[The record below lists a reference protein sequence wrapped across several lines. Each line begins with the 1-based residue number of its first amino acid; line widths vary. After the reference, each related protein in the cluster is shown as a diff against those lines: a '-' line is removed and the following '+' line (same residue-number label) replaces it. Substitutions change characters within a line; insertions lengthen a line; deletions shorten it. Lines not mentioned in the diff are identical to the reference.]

1 MNQHLIFLPVLI
13 PMLAGVLLLMPPFGK
28 SKSNRRIA
36 SVVLSTVTFLV
47 SLALLFQVHENGI
60 QVYALGDWSAPFGI
74 VLVADPLSTLLVS
87 LTTLLGV
94 VCILYA
100 CAGDDEKGSFFHSL
114 VHFLILGVNGA
125 FLTGDAFNLF
135 VFFEV
140 LLIASYSLLMH
151 GGDKKNTRAALHYV
165 IMNLV
170 GSAVFLI
177 ALGILY
183 GVLGTLNMADM
194 AQKVALLQGD
204 DVYLAKAGGLLLLV
218 VFALKGAL
226 LPLHLWLPNTYATA
240 MPVVAA
246 LFAIMTKVGVY
257 SMMRVYTLIFGEEA
271 GELSHIAQ
279 SWLWWLALATIVMG
293 TIGVLASK
301 NLGKLVANLVIVSVG
316 TLVALV
322 AVQTVEASA
331 AAIYYLV
338 HSTLVTAAL
347 FMLAGLIAEQ
357 REDVADCIAAGPPVL
372 QPKLLGFCFLIA
384 GIAVIGMPPLSGFIG
399 KVWLLK
405 ATLSAEYGMVFWPLY
420 LLASLAIL
428 VAVTK
433 AGSTVFWH
441 YRSELTAEVAKQ
453 KSIHPAQIVALIM
466 LTVAAP
472 LLSVFA
478 GPLSEYAIG
487 AANQLHDFNSNI
499 SMILAGDL

>member
-1 MNQHLIFLPVLI
+1 MIQHLTSLPVLL
-13 PMLAGVLLLMPPFGK
+13 PMLAGVILLMPPCGK
-28 SKSNRRIA
+28 SIAIRRTA
-36 SVVLSTVTFLV
+36 SVVLSIITFLA
-47 SLALLFQVHENGI
+47 SLALLLKVQVDGTQI
-60 QVYALGDWSAPFGI
+60 YAIGDWSAPFGI
-74 VLVADPLSTLLVS
+74 VLVADPLSTLLAC
-87 LTTLLGV
+87 LTALLGI
-94 VCILYA
+94 VCVLYA
-100 CAGDDEKGSFFHSL
+100 TAGDDEKGSFFHPL

-140 LLIASYSLLMH
+140 LLISSYSLLMH

-177 ALGILY
+177 ALGTLY

-194 AQKVALLQGD
+194 AQKVTLLQGD
-204 DVYLAKAGGLLLLV
+204 DVYLAKIGGLLLLI
-218 VFALKGAL
+218 VFALKSAL

-240 MPVVAA
+240 MPIVAA

-257 SMMRVYTLIFGEEA
+257 SMMRVYTLIFGDEA

-279 SWLWWLALATIVMG
+279 SWLWWLALATIAMG
-293 TIGVLASK
+293 TVGVVASK
-301 NLGKLVANLVIVSVG
+301 DLRKLAANLVIVSVG

-322 AVQTVEASA
+322 AVQTIEASS

-347 FMLAGLIAEQ
+347 FILADLIGRQ
-357 REDVADCIAAGPPVL
+357 RGEIADRITPGPGVS
-372 QPKLLGFCFLIA
+372 QPRLLGICFLIA

-405 ATLSAEYGMVFWPLY
+405 ATLNAEYTFVFWPLY

-428 VAVTK
+428 IGVSK

-441 YRSELTAEVAKQ
+441 QQGKVTESVRQERV
-453 KSIHPAQIVALIM
+453 HPAQLVALII
-466 LTVAAP
+466 LISASP
-472 LLSVFA
+472 LMSIFA

-487 AANQLHDFNSNI
+487 AATQLHDFNYNI
-499 SMILAGDL
+499 KVILSGGQ